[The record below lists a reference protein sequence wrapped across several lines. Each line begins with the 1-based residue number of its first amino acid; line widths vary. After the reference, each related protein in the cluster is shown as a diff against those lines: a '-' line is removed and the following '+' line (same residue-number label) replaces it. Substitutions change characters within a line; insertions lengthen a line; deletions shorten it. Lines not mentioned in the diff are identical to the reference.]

1 VHQVHSPLLFVQR
14 IVEYLKEAGN
24 TMEQIEEMLATTI

>member
-1 VHQVHSPLLFVQR
+1 MLCALCAQR
-14 IVEYLKEAGN
+14 IIEYLKEGGN

>member
-1 VHQVHSPLLFVQR
+1 MLAVQR

-24 TMEQIEEMLATTI
+24 SMEQIEEMLATTI

>member
-1 VHQVHSPLLFVQR
+1 MHQRVTSMCAQR

>member
-1 VHQVHSPLLFVQR
+1 MCMLAVQR

-24 TMEQIEEMLATTI
+24 SMEQIEEMLATTI